1 MTRLSINLNKVAL
14 LRNQRDCGYPSVLGA
29 AKAVIAAGAHG
40 ITIHPRPDERHIRRT
55 DVYELEVLLKSLPS
69 IEFNIEG
76 YPTPDFLELVCSI
89 SCDQVTLVPDAPDQ
103 RTSDHGWDVAG
114 YFNELKDVVFK
125 IKNSGAR
132 VSVFI
137 DPNPDIARLAAQIGA
152 DRIELYTGPYFEKT
166 IPLTVYQVTADT
178 AISCGLGVNAG
189 HDLNLENL
197 SRFIKA
203 IPQCK
208 EVSIG
213 HAITSDAL
221 DMGWDRAVKAYLAA
235 IGNEISIIQR

>member
-76 YPTPDFLELVCSI
+76 YPTPDFLELVCSV

-125 IKNSGAR
+125 IKNSGSR

-221 DMGWDRAVKAYLAA
+221 DMGWDSAVKAYLAA

>member
-1 MTRLSINLNKVAL
+1 MTRLSVNLNKVAL

-55 DVYELEVLLKSLPS
+55 DVYELELLLKSLPS

-76 YPTPDFLELVCSI
+76 YPTPDFLELVCSV

-114 YFNELKDVVFK
+114 HFNELKDVVFK

-203 IPQCK
+203 IPQCE

-235 IGNEISIIQR
+235 IGNEISIIQT